1 MRKGW
6 KRVHRLVVLPD
17 FQGIGIGTKFITE
30 VAKEYIENDWNVSL
44 ITTTPA
50 LVHSLKL
57 HKNWPLVRYGRV
69 TTDMNKMKDYIDAMG
84 GSKDPE
90 KNKEWFKNS
99 SSRGR
104 ITYSFEYSK
113 KD

>member
-1 MRKGW
+1 
-6 KRVHRLVVLPD
+6 
-17 FQGIGIGTKFITE
+17 
-30 VAKEYIENDWNVSL
+30 
-44 ITTTPA
+44 
-50 LVHSLKL
+50 
-57 HKNWPLVRYGRV
+57 
-69 TTDMNKMKDYIDAMG
+69 MG